1 MTITLGGL
9 ELSDNLLL
17 RGLRSDPVAVD
28 VQRSDAGVAQVL
40 VAPMEGGRV
49 LGLYGYFTAA
59 QVDALMAMAAIRL
72 PVQLVHPRGTFTVL
86 ITGSTLE
93 EWWDN
98 VQPDPNDIEQGTI
111 NLLEV

>member
-1 MTITLGGL
+1 MTISLGGL
-9 ELSDNLLL
+9 TLSNNLLL

-40 VAPMEGGRV
+40 VAPIEGGRV
-49 LGLYGYFTAA
+49 LGLEGYFTSA
-59 QVDALMAMAAIRL
+59 QVDALLTMAENRL

-93 EWWDN
+93 PWVDYVE
-98 VQPDPNDIEQGTI
+98 PDPGDYEQGTI
-111 NLLEV
+111 NLLEI